1 MAGSALDDAAEHLSV
16 VSEVFEVR
24 CGVEGWFDSVG
35 YSIPANFG

>member
-1 MAGSALDDAAEHLSV
+1 MAGSALDDAAKHLSV
-16 VSEVFEVR
+16 VSEVFEVW